1 MSSHQSSP
9 SNSRPSTAASRPSTA
24 GGRPSTAG
32 GNGRRHLG
40 SSSIDSGSSSGIHST
55 RNNISQEIID
65 REFDG
70 DNLLRIMN
78 YNNIQLENEAMML
91 IESIDNS
98 NSLKSVQRLKE
109 LISQGLNTA
118 ICRGYHGYTLL
129 HHAANKGSTAI
140 IAELLKQQRG
150 ISVNVGNNEKETPL
164 HLAVYNGHIL
174 TVDQLLDFGADINA
188 VNANHETCL
197 FYAVRK
203 SFPVIVRLLLQRGID
218 MNIKDQDG
226 DKAIDHAINNHP
238 LVLKAFDSMKSK
250 NSDRLI
256 ISEGKEGN
264 NNNKLSKALT
274 YDDLLLT
281 FSFLEIND
289 ILRCACVSS
298 KWHRVSEHTS
308 LWKSLGIRKWE
319 LALQN
324 SLGFTRTPSSSFLK
338 PPRKLSSSSSNSSSA
353 KLKKS
358 NSVER

>member
-9 SNSRPSTAASRPSTA
+9 SNSRPSTAASRPSTS

-40 SSSIDSGSSSGIHST
+40 SSAIDSGSSSGIHSV
-55 RNNISQEIID
+55 RNNMSQEIID
-65 REFDG
+65 RELDG

-98 NSLKSVQRLKE
+98 NTLKSVQRLKE

-118 ICRGYHGYTLL
+118 DCRGYHGYTLL
-129 HHAANKGSTAI
+129 HQAASKGSTAI
-140 IAELLKQQRG
+140 LAELLKQQRG
-150 ISVNVGNNEKETPL
+150 ISVNVCNNDKETSL

-188 VNANHETCL
+188 VNNNHETCL

-203 SFPVIVRLLLQRGID
+203 SYPVIIRLLLQRGID

-238 LVLKAFDSMKSK
+238 LVLKAFDLMKSK
-250 NSDRLI
+250 SSDRLI
-256 ISEGKEGN
+256 EGKESEGS
-264 NNNKLSKALT
+264 NKLSKALT

-281 FSFLEIND
+281 FSFLDIND

-324 SLGFTRTPSSSFLK
+324 SLGFARTPSSSFLK
-338 PPRKLSSSSSNSSSA
+338 PPRKLSSSSRSNSE

-358 NSVER
+358 NSTER